1 MKKIFLIGLAAT
13 AILTG
18 CSKDETMEMASQ
30 KAIGFETF
38 VNKSTRAVDN
48 DVTNSTIE
56 AFKVYGFLNIP
67 AAKVFD
73 GTKVTRSYGSTWSY
87 TPEQYWTTD
96 GKYWFAAVAC
106 LQMKEDSYI
115 SDAYTLTWPNLLTE
129 EKCYGPNMTFNNE
142 TANAKQDLVY
152 AFNGA
157 RTDGS
162 PSPEPGSG
170 YTAVTSESDNVAV
183 PFNFKHLLSRVKF
196 VFTNEGG
203 NDQTILRITNLKITD
218 AYSKGSISTDQTSGK
233 GIEESDILW
242 PRLDNASNLTV
253 EFDQQDIKG
262 NETGTGATATAENDY
277 RYLIPGQSEFTITF
291 TAQFFAADGNTE
303 LSKSKTFTFGGKDE
317 NLAKVTIGKDAEG
330 NENTIQKGYSYVF
343 KASLS
348 RQDVES
354 EKLLP
359 ITFTVESVEDWVT
372 EDKTENETELS
383 TTTD

>member
-1 MKKIFLIGLAAT
+1 MKKNFLIGLAAT

-38 VNKSTRAVDN
+38 VNKSTRAIDN
-48 DVTNSTIE
+48 DVTNSTIA
-56 AFKVYGFLNIP
+56 AFKVYGFLNTP

-73 GTKVTRSYGSTWSY
+73 GTKVTGSYGGTWSY

-106 LQMKEDSYI
+106 LQMKENTYT
-115 SDAYTLTWPNLLTE
+115 SDAYTLTWPTELTTE
-129 EKCYGPNMTFNNE
+129 GKCYGPNITFDNN
-142 TANAKQDLVY
+142 AASAKQDLVY

-157 RTDGS
+157 RTNGS

-170 YTAVTSESDNVAV
+170 YIAPTSSADNIDVS
-183 PFNFKHLLSRVKF
+183 FSFKHLLSRVKF

-203 NDQTILRITNLKITD
+203 NDQTILRITSLKITD
-218 AYSKGSISTDQTSGK
+218 AYQTGSISTNQTNGE
-233 GIEESDILW
+233 GIEESEIAW
-242 PRLDNASNLTV
+242 IGNAELTV
-253 EFDQQDIKG
+253 EFNEQDIAG
-262 NETGTGATATAENDY
+262 NDTGTGATAENDY

-303 LSKSKTFTFGGKDE
+303 LSKSKTFTFDGEDG

-354 EKLLP
+354 KELLP

-372 EDKTENETELS
+372 ENETELS

>member
-13 AILTG
+13 AVLTG

-38 VNKSTRAVDN
+38 VNKSTRAIDK

-56 AFKVYGFLNIP
+56 AFKVYGFLNTP

-73 GTKVTRSYGSTWSY
+73 GTKVTKSYDGTWSY
-87 TPEQYWTTD
+87 TPKQYWTTG

-106 LQMKEDSYI
+106 LQMKENTYT
-115 SDAYTLTWPNLLTE
+115 SDAYTLTWPTGLTTE
-129 EKCYGPNMTFNNE
+129 GKCYGPDITFDNN
-142 TANAKQDLVY
+142 AASAKQDLVY

-170 YTAVTSESDNVAV
+170 YTAPTSAANNIDVS
-183 PFNFKHLLSRVKF
+183 FSFKHLLSRVKF
-196 VFTNEGG
+196 VFTNNGG
-203 NDQTILRITNLKITD
+203 NDQTILRITSLKITD
-218 AYSKGSISTDQTSGK
+218 AYQTGSISTDQTSEK
-233 GIEESDILW
+233 GIEKSDILW
-242 PRLDNASNLTV
+242 TSPDDDPGLTV

-262 NETGTGATATAENDY
+262 NETGTGATADNDY

-291 TAQFFAADGNTE
+291 TAQFFAADGSTE
-303 LSKSKTFTFGGKDE
+303 LGNAKTFTFDGVSG

-330 NENTIQKGYSYVF
+330 NENKIQKGYSYVF

-354 EKLLP
+354 KELLP
-359 ITFTVESVEDWVT
+359 ITFMVESVEDWVT
-372 EDKTENETELS
+372 DEKTETTTELS